1 MKESSLTNS
10 KKPILRSRPVHHH
23 KQLCLK
29 IHIPPFLC
37 VSICINKHILHSPPS
52 FTHTHIYIWSH
63 NCQRLNG
70 GNPTPVYHTTQTLNP
85 TPMKKPGTRKKLQAR
100 DWSSM
105 TFSKLVDKSN
115 TLFFGPKTQ
124 HHMWNISER
133 SAITFSTT
141 IPDYWADLGDVT
153 LQVSDASLEH
163 LLLKAWQ
170 VTDRQNLLDTLRLRK
185 QHIKAKRVAFSRPGH
200 CHQSKGNEYTPQVR

>member
-100 DWSSM
+100 DGSSM

-141 IPDYWADLGDVT
+141 IPDY
-153 LQVSDASLEH
+153 
-163 LLLKAWQ
+163 
-170 VTDRQNLLDTLRLRK
+170 
-185 QHIKAKRVAFSRPGH
+185 
-200 CHQSKGNEYTPQVR
+200 